1 MGAVLRGPIA
11 CADGGALMGLPA
23 AVRRGGRGLAWFVR
37 GMLREDAYEKY
48 LAHVEAEHAGGAEH
62 AGCGPV
68 AAGGE
73 RVMTEREFWRD
84 VSDRQERN
92 PQGRCC

>member
-1 MGAVLRGPIA
+1 MGVA
-11 CADGGALMGLPA
+11 A
-23 AVRRGGRGLAWFVR
+23 AVRRSAGGLAWFVR

-48 LAHVEAEHAGGAEH
+48 LAHVEAEHGGAEH
-62 AGCGPV
+62 AGTETV
-68 AAGGE
+68 AKGGG

-84 VSDRQERN
+84 MSDRQERN